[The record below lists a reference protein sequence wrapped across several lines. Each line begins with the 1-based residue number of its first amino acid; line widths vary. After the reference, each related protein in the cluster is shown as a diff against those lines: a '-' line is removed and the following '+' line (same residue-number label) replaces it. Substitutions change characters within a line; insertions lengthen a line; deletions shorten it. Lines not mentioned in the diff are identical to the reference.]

1 MNNTGYRKGLVM
13 HYPKSIE
20 KEYRIT
26 LLNYVRD
33 IKLAIREY
41 ILNNSMFISSYQYA
55 IRKDDVSDDL
65 DNITK
70 AILAYASTKA
80 FLLITSLRGIA
91 NKVNLFNLN
100 IFRKFIKSV
109 PETSAKIK
117 EEIKMWLSENTD
129 LITNIP
135 VLMITKVKDVIHDS
149 VRQKDSLTSLKEG
162 VKKVELSTDKR
173 VKLIARF
180 QTSRLNGNIVRQR
193 NLDLG
198 ILKYL
203 WLTSRDERVRHS
215 HKVLEGKICSWND
228 VDVYKNVVNDSKWN
242 QRTSIEGVLK
252 HPQEDFNCR
261 CTSIAIIPNFIGNA

>member
-1 MNNTGYRKGLVM
+1 MNKTGYKKGLVM
-13 HYPKSIE
+13 IYPKSIE
-20 KEYRIT
+20 KEYKVK

-33 IKLAIREY
+33 IKLVIREY
-41 ILNNSMFISSYQYA
+41 ILNNSNFISSYQFA

-65 DNITK
+65 DNTTK

-80 FLLITSLRGIA
+80 FILIAGLKGIA
-91 NKVNLFNLN
+91 NKINMFNLN
-100 IFRKFIKSV
+100 IFRRFIKSV
-109 PETSAKIK
+109 PETSYKIK

-135 VLMITKVKDVIHDS
+135 VLMMTKVKDAIHDS

-162 VKKVELSTDKR
+162 VKKVEMSTDKR
-173 VKLIARF
+173 AKLIARS
-180 QTSRLNGNIVRQR
+180 QTGRLNGNIVRQR

-198 ILKYL
+198 ILQYI

-215 HKVLEGKICSWND
+215 HKVLEGKTCSWND
-228 VDVYKNVVNDSKWN
+228 VDIYKNTVNDGKWN

-252 HPQEDFNCR
+252 NPQEDFNCR
-261 CTSIAIIPNFIGNA
+261 CTSIAIIPNFIGNT